1 MDISKD
7 TKLNFESIVLSVIDS
22 IVIINQDSRIVF
34 WNTSA
39 EKMFGYTQ
47 VESIGMDL
55 TRLMPE
61 RYRKAHLEG
70 LTRYLKTL
78 EPRVIGTVAELWGL
92 HKDGH
97 EFPIELSIST
107 WKENGKVFFG
117 GIIRDKT
124 EWQKIRSELEESKRD
139 LEIRVE
145 ARTSDLLEINSQLTI
160 HIAQRKSAEKALRD
174 SNRQYRLLVDNLKD
188 VVFQT
193 DADGLW
199 IFLNQA
205 WEELTGFNVQ
215 ESLRGKSFLNFVHPM
230 IAQQKTL
237 NCSNP

>member
-1 MDISKD
+1 MDISTN
-7 TKLNFESIVLSVIDS
+7 TKLNFKSIVLSVIDS
-22 IVIINQDSRIVF
+22 IVIINQDSRVVF

-47 VESIGMDL
+47 AESIGMDL

-70 LTRYLKTL
+70 LTRYLQTFQ
-78 EPRVIGTVAELWGL
+78 PRVIERVAELWGL

-117 GIIRDKT
+117 GIIRDKS
-124 EWQKIRSELEESKRD
+124 EWQKIRSELEEAKKD
-139 LEIRVE
+139 LETRVSE
-145 ARTSDLLEINSQLTI
+145 RTSDLLRINSELIRQI
-160 HIAQRKSAEKALRD
+160 SHRESAERALKD
-174 SNRQYRLLVDNLKD
+174 SNRQYRLLVDHLKD

-193 DADGLW
+193 DENSAWL
-199 IFLNQA
+199 FLNPA
-205 WEELTGFNVQ
+205 WEELTGFTV
-215 ESLRGKSFLNFVHPM
+215 EEILSTLCTLVTSSA
-230 IAQQKTL
+230 IL
-237 NCSNP
+237 NCSNR